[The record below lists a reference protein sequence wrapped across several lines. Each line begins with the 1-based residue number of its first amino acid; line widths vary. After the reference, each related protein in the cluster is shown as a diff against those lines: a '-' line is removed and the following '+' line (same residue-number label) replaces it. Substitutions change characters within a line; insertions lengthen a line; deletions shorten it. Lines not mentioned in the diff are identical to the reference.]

1 MKVGL
6 VADPQ
11 YANQPPSVKRH
22 FKESLWKLEE
32 AIDTFNYYKVDLIQ
46 NFEDVIDVKW
56 ENYDAILQIYDKLN
70 TPTSLLHP

>member
-11 YANQPPSVKRH
+11 YANQPPSGKRH

-32 AIDTFNYYKVDLIQ
+32 AIDSFNYYKVDLIQ
-46 NFEDVIDVKW
+46 NFEDVIDVK
-56 ENYDAILQIYDKLN
+56 
-70 TPTSLLHP
+70 